1 MSASVQT
8 HALDH
13 PVRFRGHPFGGLVRE
28 DRFGTFADA
37 DAAAAPDK
45 AAPADAS
52 PVIEDAG
59 GFDFHLG
66 VYSRF

>member
-1 MSASVQT
+1 MSAASST
-8 HALDH
+8 YAADN

-28 DRFGTFADA
+28 DRFGHLAGF
-37 DAAAAPDK
+37 DAAATPDK
-45 AAPADAS
+45 APAEDTS
-52 PVIEDAG
+52 PAIEDAG